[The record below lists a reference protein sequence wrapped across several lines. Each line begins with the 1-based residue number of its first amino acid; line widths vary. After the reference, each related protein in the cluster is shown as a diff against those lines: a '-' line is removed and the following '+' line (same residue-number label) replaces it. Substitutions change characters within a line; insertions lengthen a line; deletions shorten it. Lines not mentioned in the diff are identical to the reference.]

1 MPAMG
6 DLVPGLYEQLVTDGL
21 ARRLT
26 GHPAQLRPFDQDEA
40 PGLLAAHLATLTRRA
55 LRALRGKDDAE
66 KLAKQ
71 IELINRLTTVIGGVL
86 PDAAEA
92 DDLVAASHELLLA
105 ITRTRTLS
113 GEPAFP
119 QRPET
124 PLAGSAL
131 LVNGHG
137 QPSIG
142 HELKRELASADRV
155 DLLCAFVRWYG
166 VRILDDELADF
177 VRRGGQLRVITT
189 TYRGATERRALD
201 RLAELGATI
210 KISYETKTTRLHAKA
225 WLFHRET
232 GFSTAYV
239 GSSNMSKSAL
249 IDGLEWNVRMSAMEQ
264 SHLLDTFAAT
274 FEEYWGDPAFETYD
288 PATEDHRLR
297 LDEALG
303 LEGSDQSPLAIA
315 SLDVRPYGYQS
326 EVLDD
331 LAAERQLHDRWR
343 NLVVMATGTG
353 KTVVSALDYRNLRE
367 AGEVDSLLF
376 VAHRESI
383 LLQSQ
388 ATFRQVLREGAF
400 GEMYVGGRK
409 PEHHRHV
416 FASIQSLHRLDLEL
430 LDPTTF
436 DMVIVDE
443 FHHAEAPTYTRL
455 LNHLNP
461 RVLLGLTAT
470 PERTDGQ
477 DLRHWFGGRT
487 AVELRLW
494 EAIERQLLVPFQY
507 FGVHDGVDLSAV
519 PWKRGQGYDLARLS
533 NVFTGN
539 DARVR
544 LVVETLRRK
553 VGDVSRMRA
562 IGFCVSI
569 EHAEYMA
576 ERFNELG
583 IPALA
588 ITSRTPRARQN
599 EGLQAL
605 RSRQVNIVFSVD
617 LFNEGVDIPSID
629 TVLFLRPTDSAT
641 VFLQQLGRGL
651 RLDRGKACLTV
662 LR

>member
-1 MPAMG
+1 MG

>member
-1 MPAMG
+1 MG

-662 LR
+662 L